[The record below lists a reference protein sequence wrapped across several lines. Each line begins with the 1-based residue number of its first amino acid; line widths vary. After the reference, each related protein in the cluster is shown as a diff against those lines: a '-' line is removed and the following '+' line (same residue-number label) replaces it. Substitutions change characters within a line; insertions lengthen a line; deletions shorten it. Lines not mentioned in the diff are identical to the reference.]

1 MTYGIGVLDLHKWS
15 WFGPGMAM
23 FLLVLMTY
31 LAGRVHQFFRQ
42 TVEREV
48 AFRDGYNQ
56 ATKSLF
62 ALATRT
68 AKGLP
73 PAAPAQDSEPPAAP
87 ATLRGFA
94 SVPGEVPRPLP
105 ARHRAEGRRKPSLYD
120 TKKMEW
126 VSDQAA

>member
-1 MTYGIGVLDLHKWS
+1 MTYGIGVLDQHVP
-15 WFGPGMAM
+15 WFGPGLAM

-31 LAGRVHQFFRQ
+31 MAGRVHQFFRQ

-73 PAAPAQDSEPPAAP
+73 PAQREIAPAPV
-87 ATLRGFA
+87 TLRGYA
-94 SVPGEVPRPLP
+94 SVPQESQRVLP
-105 ARHRAEGRRKPSLYD
+105 ARHRAPGRRKANLSD
-120 TKKMEW
+120 TKKLEY
-126 VSDQAA
+126 VENQAA